1 MDWHSIDKKDTLFLF
16 GTEQLMETQQAAKQ
30 NRNETELVRE
40 KLRTVMEELEAAK
53 TALVES
59 QPDNRASEELA
70 ELTAAKNETLTLHD
84 QVTSLESLVKK

>member
-1 MDWHSIDKKDTLFLF
+1 
-16 GTEQLMETQQAAKQ
+16 METQQAAKQ

>member
-1 MDWHSIDKKDTLFLF
+1 
-16 GTEQLMETQQAAKQ
+16 METQQAAKQ

-59 QPDNRASEELA
+59 QPDNRTSEELA